1 MPIFTGGSRKA
12 NNQETS
18 LKRQRRVTE
27 KRFERS
33 EAREYVVSA
42 SVTKRLVSESQ
53 SRGPGFVT
61 RTLDRTELR
70 PNRYAFQIAVP
81 NPLEAKRESDGKR
94 PRLKFAVGSSIS
106 RERRQQDIDA
116 DREVQRLRPAYEN
129 MQEINHK
136 GTARLKQAS
145 GWQDTGHAIDTGR
158 NLVASA
164 AEVTGVGEAAA
175 QGIKT
180 TGAVLVAASHHI
192 AKGRARQA
200 AYETHQVVESTSGT
214 DARKPA
220 LQAFEHVATAYKKEA
235 SVERNRAFMGAFL
248 DYGERAANAAIGYFG
263 RPAGQAAE
271 AVASSVRKA
280 TARAG
285 LNEQT
290 ASDIEIGLGS
300 TSAAIEQA
308 GRHIGNATS
317 AVANAARDLG
327 SHAAAAAGIE
337 SREDLI
343 GEGAGRLDEE
353 ISKRTFFNLDA
364 AREYTQKKSSPFV
377 TELRKLAAR
386 PMMDAIGSEISTNPA
401 FLRNQGRPEHR
412 ERMADVHKELI
423 FAHANYEDRTRH
435 RENLSSVH
443 AQLPAASA
451 NMSARAGVRRASDEE
466 LSRLQNAASGPKT
479 LGASLSERL
488 GRGPSAH
495 TRLMRSLS
503 LAQKAT
509 NPRERERHLATA
521 KAQSESYTNGK
532 GSTLGDRGRSVFGLG
547 PSKATQARRKAVAK
561 IASHLQT
568 R

>member
-33 EAREYVVSA
+33 EAREYVVNA

-81 NPLEAKRESDGKR
+81 NPLKAKRESDGKR
-94 PRLKFAVGSSIS
+94 PRLKFTVGSSIS

-116 DREVQRLRPAYEN
+116 DREAQRLRPAYEN

-145 GWQDTGHAIDTGR
+145 GWQDTGHAIDAGR
-158 NLVASA
+158 NVVASA
-164 AEVTGVGEAAA
+164 AEVTGVGEGAA

-214 DARKPA
+214 DAKKPA
-220 LQAFEHVATAYKKEA
+220 LQAFEHVATAYKREA
-235 SVERNRAFMGAFL
+235 SVERNRVFMGTFL
-248 DYGERAANAAIGYFG
+248 DYGEQLTNAAIGYFG
-263 RPAGQAAE
+263 RPAGQAA
-271 AVASSVRKA
+271 
-280 TARAG
+280 G
-285 LNEQT
+285 L
-290 ASDIEIGLGS
+290 
-300 TSAAIEQA
+300 
-308 GRHIGNATS
+308 
-317 AVANAARDLG
+317 
-327 SHAAAAAGIE
+327 E
-337 SREDLI
+337 SREDLV

-364 AREYTQKKSSPFV
+364 ARGYTQKKSSKFN
-377 TELRKLAAR
+377 TELRKLARR

-412 ERMADVHKELI
+412 ERMADIHKELA
-423 FAHANYEDRTRH
+423 FAHADYEDRTRH
-435 RENLSSVH
+435 RKNLSSVH
-443 AQLPAASA
+443 AQLPAAA
-451 NMSARAGVRRASDEE
+451 ADMSTRAEARRASDGE

-495 TRLMRSLS
+495 TRLMKSLS

-561 IASHLQT
+561 IASHLQA

>member
-1 MPIFTGGSRKA
+1 MPIFTGGSRRA
-12 NNQETS
+12 NNEDAS
-18 LKRQRRVTE
+18 LKRERRVAE
-27 KRFERS
+27 KRIERS
-33 EAREYVVSA
+33 EARANAVDV

-61 RTLDRTELR
+61 RTLDRTGLR
-70 PNRYAFQIAVP
+70 PKRHLFQIAIP
-81 NPLEAKRESDGKR
+81 NPFKATRESDGKR

-116 DREVQRLRPAYEN
+116 DREVQRLRPAY
-129 MQEINHK
+129 QDTQAINQK
-136 GTARLKQAS
+136 GAARLKQAS

-158 NLVASA
+158 NAVASA
-164 AEVTGVGEAAA
+164 AEITGVGEAAA

-180 TGAVLVAASHHI
+180 TGAVLVAASHHL

-200 AYETHQVVESTSGT
+200 ANETHQAVESTSGT

-220 LQAFEHVATAYKKEA
+220 LQAFEQVATAYKKEA
-235 SVERNRAFMGAFL
+235 SVERNRAFMGTFL
-248 DYGERAANAAIGYFG
+248 DYGEQAVNAAIGYFG
-263 RPAGQAAE
+263 RPAGRAAQAA
-271 AVASSVRKA
+271 ASSARKA
-280 TARAG
+280 ASRAG
-285 LNEQT
+285 LDEQT
-290 ASDIEIGLGS
+290 NTNIESRLGS
-300 TSAAIEQA
+300 TSGALSKA

-317 AVANAARDLG
+317 AVAVAARDLG

-337 SREDLI
+337 SREDLVE
-343 GEGAGRLDEE
+343 EGAGRLDEE
-353 ISKRTFFNLDA
+353 VSKRTFFNLDA
-364 AREYTQKKSSPFV
+364 VREQTQEKSSEFNA
-377 TELRKLAAR
+377 ELRKLAR
-386 PMMDAIGSEISTNPA
+386 HPMMDAIGSEISTNPA

-423 FAHANYEDRTRH
+423 FAHADYEDRTRH

-443 AQLPAASA
+443 AQLPAAAA
-451 NMSARAGVRRASDEE
+451 NMSARAEVRRASDEE

-503 LAQKAT
+503 SAQKAT

-521 KAQSESYTNGK
+521 KAQSESYMNGR
-532 GSTLGDRGRSVFGLG
+532 GSTLGDRGRSIFGLG

-561 IASHLQT
+561 IASHLQA